1 MLNHYCKHSW
11 NISKWLSIIKFFT
24 KHNVISALTKAMGL
38 VFLKILYETIVNKNE
53 GATNNIVKALN
64 VDGDV
69 LNNEKD

>member
-1 MLNHYCKHSW
+1 
-11 NISKWLSIIKFFT
+11 
-24 KHNVISALTKAMGL
+24 MGL

-69 LNNEKD
+69 LNCEKD